1 MNQAAFAPI
10 RNTALPHAFR
20 CIRLERARDHDHPE
34 GDSRTAYVLIAPLD
48 ADSEDRRRSLARAQ
62 GRLPR
67 RPRASGTHADSL
79 GHLVHGPGGNW
90 RLHYDVSGKTPDET
104 GHHFGDERFEA
115 GEYISIH
122 EADGIDVYRVA
133 SVTSL

>member
-1 MNQAAFAPI
+1 MNHPAFAPI

-20 CIRLERARDHDHPE
+20 CIRLERARDHGHPE
-34 GDSRTAYVLIAPLD
+34 GDSKTAYILIAPLD
-48 ADSEDRRRSLARAQ
+48 ADLRIDTALWRAHKEACRVVRRRPGAE
-62 GRLPR
+62 
-67 RPRASGTHADSL
+67 DSL
-79 GHLVHGPGGNW
+79 GHLVRGPGGSW

-104 GHHFGDERFEA
+104 GYHFADEHFEA

-133 SVTSL
+133 SVNPL

>member
-1 MNQAAFAPI
+1 MNHAAFAPI

-34 GDSRTAYVLIAPLD
+34 GDSKTAYVLIAPLD
-48 ADSEDRRRSLARAQ
+48 ADLKIDADLWRAHRDACRVVRRRPNAE
-62 GRLPR
+62 
-67 RPRASGTHADSL
+67 DSL
-79 GHLVHGPGGNW
+79 GHLVHGPGGSW
-90 RLHYDVSGKTPDET
+90 RLHYDASGKTPDET

-133 SVTSL
+133 SVIPL